1 MFLKEFRSEVTQ
13 FPSSSIFVDLFG
25 GSGLLS
31 RTCKDIHPDA
41 RVIYNDYDNYTYRIE
56 LIPATEQLRQRL
68 LPLVADTA
76 KGKRIPPDKAKQIIA
91 ELRAFEGEGLEI
103 DTVTVSTWLLYT
115 MHFFSSIEELEELRL
130 YNSVPSTPIAPAPD
144 YLRDLEI
151 RHQDYRELLREFAG
165 NPDAVYILDPPYLS
179 TNTAQYKAHWGIE
192 DYLGVLELLHDSRFV
207 YFGSGRSDLVPI
219 LDWAERR
226 LGARNPFSG
235 AVKHERRNTTCA
247 GLPYTDVMYAVR

>member
-1 MFLKEFRSEVTQ
+1 MFLKEFRSEIAQ
-13 FPSSSIFVDLFG
+13 FSPSSIFIDLFG

-41 RVIYNDYDNYTYRIE
+41 RVIYNDYDNYAHRIE
-56 LIPATEQLRQRL
+56 LIPATELLRQCLR
-68 LPLVADTA
+68 PRGADTA
-76 KGKRIPPDKAKQIIA
+76 KGKRIPTDKAKQIIA

-115 MHFFSSIEELEELRL
+115 MHFFSSIEELEEMTL
-130 YNSVPSTPIAPAPD
+130 YNSIPSTPIAPAPD
-144 YLRDLEI
+144 YLSGLEI

-179 TNTAQYKAHWGIE
+179 TNTAQYKMSWGIE
-192 DYLGVLELLHDSRFV
+192 DYLGVLELLHDSRFL

-219 LDWAERR
+219 LDWAERS
-226 LGARNPFSG
+226 LGARNPFAG